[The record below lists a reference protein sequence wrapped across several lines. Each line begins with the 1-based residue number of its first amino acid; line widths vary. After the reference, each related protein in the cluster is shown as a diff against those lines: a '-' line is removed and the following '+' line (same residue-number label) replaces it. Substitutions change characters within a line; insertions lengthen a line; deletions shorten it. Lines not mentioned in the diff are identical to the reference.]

1 MDDQLVQN
9 FNRQTRLPIE
19 IIYMILKYLHQPQHP
34 KLLKDISH
42 FYKTM
47 TIITDNHYKKWIVVR
62 ESMKGEDIN
71 WLENDVILY
80 ANQYAPTCL
89 GIQSKFKEIIGRFC
103 NVKKA
108 SEFTFEKYIKS
119 NKLSPKTRLN
129 ILWGLFT
136 IEERDE
142 FIKTSG

>member
-1 MDDQLVQN
+1 MDDQLVQD
-9 FNRQTRLPIE
+9 FNCYKHLPIE
-19 IIYMILKYLHQPQHP
+19 IIHIILLYLREPQDA

-47 TIITDNHYKKWIVVR
+47 TMITNNHYKRWIVVR
-62 ESMKGEDIN
+62 ESMRGEDIN
-71 WLENDVILY
+71 WLENDIILY

-89 GIQSKFKEIIGRFC
+89 GIQPKFKEIIGRSYM
-103 NVKKA
+103 VKKT

-119 NKLSPKTRLN
+119 NKISPKTRLN

-136 IEERDE
+136 IEERGE